1 MESRLIKK
9 LEELEGIIRE
19 YNDKVDFEKVESAFE
34 FAKIAH
40 IGQKRYSGEPYVT
53 HGLETAK
60 ILALWKLDITSV
72 IAGILHDAV
81 EDGAANIQDIKEE
94 FGEDVA
100 YLVDGVT
107 KVSYLK
113 LRGSKEEVFIENL
126 RKMFLAMAKDLRVVL
141 IKLADRLHNM
151 RTLLY
156 VPEDRQK
163 RIAQE
168 TLEIYAPLAERLR
181 MGRVS
186 AELMDLAFPYTN
198 PDEYERVKRG
208 GVASYRKAEE
218 NIKKMKRTLLKA
230 LAKEGIQAKIGGRK
244 KSSYSLWRKLMRPEI
259 SWNFSRIYDVVAL
272 RILVD
277 SVSECYTA
285 LGVVHAHYKPVP
297 YLGISDFISQP
308 KPNGYQSIHTKIFGP
323 GGKIVEIQVTT
334 HQMHEENEFGIAAH
348 WHLSIVKSKSGVS
361 SKDIDAGEINFVDKD
376 KFKWV
381 SQLAEWQKELTDS
394 KEFLEAVKF
403 DALSDRIFVFSPKGD
418 VYDLPEGATPVDFAY
433 SIHTNLGEYLKSA
446 KVNGRIVPL
455 DYKLKSG
462 QVVEILKSKEK
473 RKPTHEWLDFVITNQ
488 ARREIS
494 KTIRKARVDKKV

>member
-285 LGVVHAHYKPVP
+285 LGVVHAHYKSVP

-308 KPNGYQSIHTKIFGP
+308 KPNGYQSIHTIVFSPGQKI
-323 GGKIVEIQVTT
+323 IEVQIRTYT
-334 HQMHEENEFGIAAH
+334 MHEQAEFGMAAH
-348 WHLSIVKSKSGVS
+348 WAYSQAKSKGV
-361 SKDIDAGEINFVDKD
+361 KDELLARGISVDKD
-376 KFKWV
+376 KLAWV
-381 SQLAEWQKELTDS
+381 KQLTEWQKVITDS
-394 KEFLEAVKF
+394 EEFLKAVKF
-403 DALSDRIFVFSPKGD
+403 DTLSRRIFVFSPKGD
-418 VYDLPEGATPVDFAY
+418 VYDLPSGATPIDFAY
-433 SIHTNLGEYLKSA
+433 AVHTGLGKYVKSA
-446 KVNGRIVPL
+446 KVNEKISPL
-455 DYKLKSG
+455 SKKLESG
-462 QVVEILKSKEK
+462 DVVEVIKGKSPK
-473 RKPTHEWLDFVITNQ
+473 KPSSRWLDFVVTLQ
-488 ARREIS
+488 AKHSIAKQLRRLDS
-494 KTIRKARVDKKV
+494 